1 MLVNSVS
8 TDERPSAK
16 RNGAGNPG
24 GKACPASWTLSKVGF
39 IIGMAIWT
47 SSVKTGL
54 KARSESIGNVEEKVI
69 FRNCFPGGPNTSIL
83 VKLIL
88 VWSLGSH
95 GYY

>member
-47 SSVKTGL
+47 SSVKIGL
-54 KARSESIGNVEEKVI
+54 KATSESIGNIGKCN
-69 FRNCFPGGPNTSIL
+69 F
-83 VKLIL
+83 
-88 VWSLGSH
+88 
-95 GYY
+95 